1 MKLGP
6 GLFRITWLLLGR
18 RAGRPESETVAA
30 SDTQGGQKYE
40 TVAAGDAQGGQ
51 KPETVTRTDP
61 QGRPRAPACETV
73 ASARPAM
80 ASRLSGLGKSLL

>member
-1 MKLGP
+1 MRSGP
-6 GLFRITWLLLGR
+6 GFFCKAWLLLGR
-18 RAGRPESETVAA
+18 RAGRPESETVAKA
-30 SDTQGGQKYE
+30 GAQGGQKSE